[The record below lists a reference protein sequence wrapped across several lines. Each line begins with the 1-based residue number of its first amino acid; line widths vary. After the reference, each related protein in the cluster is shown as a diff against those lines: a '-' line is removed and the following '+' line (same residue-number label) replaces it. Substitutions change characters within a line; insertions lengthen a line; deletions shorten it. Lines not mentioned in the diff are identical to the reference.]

1 MMRGEGREG
10 GIKVDEWMRRV
21 ERCVDNLCSVPFQ

>member
-1 MMRGEGREG
+1 MRGEKA